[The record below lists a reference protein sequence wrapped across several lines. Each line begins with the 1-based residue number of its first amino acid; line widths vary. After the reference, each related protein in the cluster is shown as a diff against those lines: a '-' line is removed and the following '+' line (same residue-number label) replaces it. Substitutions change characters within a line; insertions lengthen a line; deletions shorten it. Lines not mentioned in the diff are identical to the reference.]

1 VERTVGVVKD
11 DLRVVLRTLTC
22 SPVSHFQ
29 LADQLDKIM
38 INTNQKN
45 DCME

>member
-1 VERTVGVVKD
+1 MERTVGVVKD
-11 DLRVVLRTLTC
+11 DLWVVLRTLTC

-45 DCME
+45 DCVE